1 MASQRD
7 EIWLCI
13 QVSIESDSLQDGMEE
28 INSTLAQ
35 SSLPEMSM
43 TSTDRSELGRFSMLF
58 LCVFLFEPAGRRNI
72 PKRPV
77 SSGCSGLVALE
88 MILFKYV

>member
-58 LCVFLFEPAGRRNI
+58 LCVFLS
-72 PKRPV
+72 V
-77 SSGCSGLVALE
+77 
-88 MILFKYV
+88 